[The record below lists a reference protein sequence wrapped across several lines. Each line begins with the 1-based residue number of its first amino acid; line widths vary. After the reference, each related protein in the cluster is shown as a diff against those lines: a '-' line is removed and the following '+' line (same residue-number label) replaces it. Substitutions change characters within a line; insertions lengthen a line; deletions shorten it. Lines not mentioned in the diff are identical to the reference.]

1 MKILNLILKKKWY
14 DLIDK
19 GVKLEEYREIK
30 PYYSKKFL
38 YGCAFCYRVEC
49 TIKCTMQTIEYPEN
63 YRYDTV
69 KLRLGYT
76 KKYMLFPIE
85 KVTISKGKEE
95 WGANPGQFYF
105 VIKLGKR
112 MEVQ

>member
-14 DLIDK
+14 NLIEQGIK
-19 GVKLEEYREIK
+19 TEEYREIR

-38 YGCAFCYRVEC
+38 YGCAFCERVEC
-49 TIKCTMQTIEYPEN
+49 TVQCTMQTIEMSEY
-63 YRYDTV
+63 YQCKIV

-76 KKYMLFPIE
+76 KKYMLFHIE
-85 KVTISKGKEE
+85 KVIISKGKEE

-112 MEVQ
+112 MEI